1 MTRVTARVNGGTTSD
16 PDSRWK
22 VGDAL
27 ETYAVREWGKGY
39 FDINAVGHLT
49 VHPTKRAAEA
59 IDLKALVDD
68 LAVRDIHPPLLLRFT
83 DMLRHRV
90 NEMAGAFRRAIAE
103 NQYRGGYCC
112 VYPIKVNQ
120 ERYVVEDI
128 CRFGAEHGFGLEA
141 GSKPELL
148 AVLAQTR
155 DDETPIICNGFKDD
169 EFIEM
174 VVLAQK
180 LGKRVIP
187 VVEKFSELELIARH
201 AQAHGIKPAMGI
213 RVKLSTR
220 GSGRWQT
227 SGGARSKFGL
237 FISELTEALAFLQER
252 GMADCLKLLHFHIGS
267 QVTNIRSIKE
277 AVNEL
282 TRIYA
287 ELKHAGAGLEMLD
300 IGGGLGIDYD
310 GSQTSYESSINYTLD
325 EYAGDVIYRIG
336 TICDEAGV
344 DHPQVISESGRA
356 LVAYHSALIFDVR
369 GVAGFDNFEV
379 PEHAPTD
386 EHGEVPGPLTDLRG
400 CHNELNRRNLRECYH
415 DAAQAYEQAI
425 SLFNLGH
432 LTLEQRAYAERIYWA
447 TCARIERM
455 ARKLPRVPDE
465 LAGLSEFLCDTYF
478 CNLSIFQ
485 SLPDSWAVDQV
496 FPIMPIHRLNERP
509 TRQGTLADISCD
521 SDGKIDRF
529 IGMHDERHTLEL
541 HALNGQRYFLGAFLV
556 GAYQEILGDMHN
568 LFGDTHVV
576 HVELDPDGHVNI
588 DKVVPGER
596 VQDVLQYVEFSS
608 QELAEQMRR
617 DVERAVKRG
626 KASPA
631 EAARFMRYYE
641 AGLKGYTY
649 LEDSSV
655 D

>member
-1 MTRVTARVNGGTTSD
+1 MSRAPARAAGSTAD
-16 PDSRWK
+16 PDRRWT
-22 VGDAL
+22 VGEAL

-39 FDINAVGHLT
+39 FDINAAGHLA
-49 VHPTKRAAEA
+49 VHPTKQPDRV

-90 NEMAGAFRRAIAE
+90 HEMASAFQRAIAE
-103 NQYRGGYCC
+103 NRYKGGYCC

-128 CRFGAEHGFGLEA
+128 CRFGAEYGFGLEA

-155 DDETPIICNGFKDD
+155 DDQTPIICNGFKDD

-201 AQAHGIKPAMGI
+201 GEAHGVKPDIGI

-220 GSGRWQT
+220 GSGRWET

-237 FISELTEALAFLQER
+237 FISELTDALAYLEAR

-267 QVTNIRSIKE
+267 QVTNIRSIKD

-282 TRIYA
+282 TRIYTS
-287 ELKHAGAGLEMLD
+287 LKAAGAGLEMLD
-300 IGGGLGIDYD
+300 IGGGLGVDYD
-310 GSQTSYESSINYTLD
+310 GSQTSCESSINYTLG

-336 TICDEAGV
+336 SICDEAGV

-356 LVAYHSALIFDVR
+356 MVAYHSALVFDVR
-369 GVAGFDNFEV
+369 GVAGFDRFHV
-379 PEHAPTD
+379 PEHPPTD
-386 EHGEVPGPLTDLRG
+386 ADGEVPGPLNDLVG
-400 CHNELNRRNLRECYH
+400 CYRELSRRNLRECYH

-432 LTLEQRAYAERIYWA
+432 LTLDQRAFAERIYWA
-447 TCARIERM
+447 SCARIERL
-455 ARKLPRVPDE
+455 ARALPRVPDE
-465 LAGLSEFLCDTYF
+465 LAGLSAYLCDTYF

-496 FPIMPIHRLNERP
+496 FPIMPIHRLSERP

-529 IGMHDERHTLEL
+529 IGLQDEQRTLPL
-541 HALNGQRYFLGAFLV
+541 HPLNGEPYFLGAFLV

-576 HVELDPDGHVNI
+576 HVGLDEDDGHVNI
-588 DKVVPGER
+588 DKVVPGET
-596 VQDVLQYVEFSS
+596 VDDVLRYVEFSA

-649 LEDSSV
+649 LEDSSA
-655 D
+655 